1 MFPRTGECDG
11 CLEEGGRSDEQRRGG
26 VDKLGEQLESLS
38 RQGSPRRESLELLR
52 RSFLQSV
59 QSSVSSVED
68 GPTRKWAV
76 PHLLPD
82 YCRARRP
89 GNSDSGATACHG
101 VPSGMPPGCVVFC
114 RELEME
120 TVGFSERVC
129 ATVKTVLCSA
139 HSRRNSAKGWS
150 LEFDRDARHVPDTFQ
165 FRCYQEC
172 LAVELDGHTKRANL
186 KRAWT
191 NKRGPIAHL
200 ALAGGRRR

>member
-76 PHLLPD
+76 PHLLHD

-139 HSRRNSAKGWS
+139 IPAETRQRAGVWS
-150 LEFDRDARHVPDTFQ
+150 LIEMPDTFPT
-165 FRCYQEC
+165 RSSSVATRNA
-172 LAVELDGHTKRANL
+172 LPLN
-186 KRAWT
+186 WT
-191 NKRGPIAHL
+191 ATQSVQI
-200 ALAGGRRR
+200 